1 MLLFAFVLKPTFLV
15 RTNIW
20 VKIANFLWLLIIMTK
35 EIFWDRPRDG
45 FIWHWFPTRALNR
58 LRGGNAGIAQPI
70 SVVTLFGKVAT
81 RCICVALL
89 AVWASCSPAYEPPT
103 STIDCGR
110 QFIEAVYDGNFKRA
124 RQLMMANAA
133 NEQMLDEHFV
143 QPYQQLTSAERDKLR
158 NASINIG
165 QISSPG
171 ANTTLMRFL
180 NAYNGTPDSIL
191 VRQIGP
197 GFMTDLNP

>member
-1 MLLFAFVLKPTFLV
+1 MRKK
-15 RTNIW
+15 NIPGYR
-20 VKIANFLWLLIIMTK
+20 LQ
-35 EIFWDRPRDG
+35 R
-45 FIWHWFPTRALNR
+45 FIEHWFPLFACTPRC
-58 LRGGNAGIAQPI
+58 GGTATIGQPLCDI
-70 SVVTLFGKVAT
+70 TVWGKVAT
-81 RCICVALL
+81 RCTCVALL

-143 QPYQQLTSAERDKLR
+143 QPYQQLSSAERDKLR

-171 ANTTLMRFL
+171 ANTTLIRFV

-191 VRQIGP
+191 VLQIGP
-197 GFMTDLNP
+197 DFMTNLKP